1 MAELSKED
9 IVIAN
14 KVADRIKNLRIQY
27 SGEKQSDFNKKF
39 GIDKQYLPRWEGHVK
54 IDSKTNKTKG
64 RGVSIYTIHDF
75 CNLIGISLKEFF
87 DDPIFSEKRSY
98 E

>member
-1 MAELSKED
+1 MAELTKED

-27 SGEKQSDFNKKF
+27 SGEKQIDFAKKY

-54 IDSKTNKTKG
+54 IDSKTNKIKG
-64 RGVSIYTIHDF
+64 RGVSIYTIQNF

-87 DDPIFSEKRSY
+87 DDPVFSEKKSR